1 MAGHNQSSPFLALP
15 TELRTK
21 IYECLLSPNPHQ
33 SHTLY
38 HDRGGRTDSFNFFP
52 SILRA
57 NAQIYSEAV
66 GVLYERNIF
75 KVHLATPVGHQIF
88 GSSYEDGPLEP
99 VFSLFRRDSTLSDE
113 SFGQW
118 TGNSDLAA
126 ATDGVIY
133 PHCFQRIRNL
143 ELVTS
148 HDALWS
154 PKSRTEY
161 RLTNAGELLQE
172 VLRVL
177 SSDQSCT
184 PSITKALKLTDE
196 QHICQQLLC
205 QTNTVSRVSAPK
217 RIGFLERWVTEIRK
231 KKDRSFTETLRLLTS
246 VQKCRNLSLWE
257 ISGSCH
263 DPGRAHYS
271 REVDLAGLDQRYVA
285 ERSGDP

>member
-1 MAGHNQSSPFLALP
+1 MAGHNQSFPFLDLP

-38 HDRGGRTDSFNFFP
+38 HDRGGRIGSFNFFP

-57 NAQIYSEAV
+57 NTQIYSEAA

-75 KVHLATPVGHQIF
+75 KVHLATPVGHRIF
-88 GSSYEDGPLEP
+88 DNSYEDGPLEP
-99 VFSLFRRDSTLSDE
+99 GSLFRWDSTLSDE
-113 SFGQW
+113 FSGRW
-118 TGNSDLAA
+118 TGDSDLIA

-161 RLTNAGELLQE
+161 RLTSAGELLQE

-177 SSDQSCT
+177 SSDQTSI
-184 PSITKALKLTDE
+184 PSVTNALKLTDE
-196 QHICQQLLC
+196 QHICQQSLC

-217 RIGFLERWVTEIRK
+217 RIGFLERRVTGLRRE
-231 KKDRSFTETLRLLTS
+231 KDRSFTETLKLLRS
-246 VQKCRNLSLWE
+246 VQKRRTLSLWE
-257 ISGSCH
+257 ISDSSH
-263 DPGRAHYS
+263 DPGRAHYT

-285 ERSGDP
+285 D